1 MNEFASVL
9 ASVLLRTWEFTEEA
23 APWLLLG
30 FLFAG
35 ILKAFVPSE
44 LLLKYL
50 GTGRLRSIF
59 IATFVGIPLPLCSCG
74 VIPTG
79 LSLYERGASKAST
92 LAFFIA
98 TPATTVTALFL
109 TFGMLGWRFA
119 VAEITASF
127 AVAIATGT
135 LAGFVSK
142 EGGVLEADGG
152 DAARD
157 INVETHVGRI
167 ETVLHYGFVDM
178 VGDVGLYILA
188 GLVRRRHDC
197 GARAFRRYREV
208 LWWRLFADNHG
219 AAGDADVHMLDRL
232 RSFRRLAHRE
242 GHAPLRRACRAD
254 RRTCN
259 EPLHDVRRREGH
271 GEENRRALRRF
282 DSIHDG
288 VDILRVPSGGL
299 PVMAMIKTICALVL
313 LGLILHAEVRKL
325 LKRKKEK
332 CATCGRVMV
341 ERPVKIV
348 AEGEELTFCCEHC
361 AAAYRGRTT
370 HSYREH

>member
-1 MNEFASVL
+1 MRRMNEFASVL
-9 ASVLLRTWEFTEEA
+9 VSVLLRTWEFTEEA

-119 VAEITASF
+119 IAEITASF

-142 EGGVLEADGG
+142 ERGVLEADGG

-167 ETVLHYGFVDM
+167 ETVLRYGFVDM

-188 GLVRRRHDC
+188 GLF
-197 GARAFRRYREV
+197 GA
-208 LWWRLFADNHG
+208 G
-219 AAGDADVHMLDRL
+219 MIAAL
-232 RSFRRLAHRE
+232 
-242 GHAPLRRACRAD
+242 
-254 RRTCN
+254 
-259 EPLHDVRRREGH
+259 
-271 GEENRRALRRF
+271 
-282 DSIHDG
+282 
-288 VDILRVPSGGL
+288 VPSSAIERYFGG
-299 PVMAMIKTICALVL
+299 ALSPIIMVL
-313 LGLILHAEVRKL
+313 LTTPMYICSTASVPFVASLIEKGMLPCAGLVVLIAGPATNLSTMFAVGKVMG
-325 LKRKKEK
+325 KKT
-332 CATCGRVMV
+332 AVLYV
-341 ERPVKIV
+341 ASIV
-348 AEGEELTFCCEHC
+348 F
-361 AAAYRGRTT
+361 TT
-370 HSYREH
+370 VLISYGFHLVGFL